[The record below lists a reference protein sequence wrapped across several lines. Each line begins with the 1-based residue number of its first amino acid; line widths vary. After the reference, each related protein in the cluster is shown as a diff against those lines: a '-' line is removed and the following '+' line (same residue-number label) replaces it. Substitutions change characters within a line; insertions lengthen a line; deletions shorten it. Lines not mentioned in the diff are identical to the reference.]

1 MAGIYGI
8 IGDISKHS
16 IFKKTLLH
24 QKKYVSNSIVIN
36 KNTCIGLIDL
46 NFQNID
52 IFEKK
57 GIRNLLNEHYMTE
70 RDYSKLI
77 WQIINLEYFFRN
89 FID

>member
-8 IGDISKHS
+8 IGDISKHG

-24 QKKYVSNSIVIN
+24 QKRYVSNSIFVN

-52 IFEKK
+52 IFEKDEL
-57 GIRNLLNEHYMTE
+57 IITLNG
-70 RDYSKLI
+70 
-77 WQIINLEYFFRN
+77 
-89 FID
+89 